1 MSSVIKH
8 YIKPQRALKKA
19 TMVDPSFF
27 PGKYAFSPYMA
38 CEHACKYCDGRAE
51 KYYVE
56 GDFEKDIVI
65 RENLPVLLEH
75 ELKKLREKGIISIGS
90 GISDPYQPVEKE
102 EKILQK
108 CAGILAGYK
117 FPVSVMTKSSLI
129 LRDIDLWEEVHKK
142 SGFILTVSLTFTDDH
157 LRKIFEP
164 HAGTVEERINT
175 LVEFKKRG
183 MFTGILAMPFI
194 PYISD
199 VRENIEH
206 LADIAK
212 DINIDFV
219 MAGSLTLRQG
229 KQKDLFMDIIKENF
243 PDLSEAI
250 KELYKENRQS
260 GSPLLSY
267 RKNLYKILNG
277 IFLSRSIPVEM
288 PHYAYKNL
296 VPLYDEI
303 YVLLHHMINLY
314 ERKNINTQPLKESLK
329 RYGEWLSK
337 EKELFNRKRKDS
349 YKNLEEKLIS
359 LIHFGEM
366 EHIIKNEKLHNFI
379 GKIVLERMTFDY
391 MDLKLINNSN

>member
-8 YIKPQRALKKA
+8 YIEPQRALKKA

-27 PGKYAFSPYMA
+27 PAKYAFSPYMA
-38 CEHACKYCDGRAE
+38 CEHACKYCEGRAE

-65 RENLPVLLEH
+65 RKNLPGLLEK

-142 SGFILTVSLTFTDDH
+142 NGFILTVSLTFTDDR

-164 HAGTVEERINT
+164 HAGTVEDRINT
-175 LVEFKKRG
+175 LIEFKKRG

-199 VRENIEH
+199 VRENVDK
-206 LADIAK
+206 LADIAR
-212 DINIDFV
+212 DINTDFV
-219 MAGSLTLRQG
+219 IPGSLTLRQG

-243 PDLSEAI
+243 PYLSENI

-267 RKNLYKILNG
+267 RKILHESLNE
-277 IFLSRSIPVEM
+277 IFISRSVPVEM
-288 PHYAYKNL
+288 PHYVYKNL

-314 ERKNINTQPLKESLK
+314 GRKNINTQPLKESLK
-329 RYGEWLSK
+329 RYGEWLSR
-337 EKELFNRKRKDS
+337 EKELFNRRRKES

-359 LIHFGEM
+359 LMHFGEM
-366 EHIIKNEKLHNFI
+366 EDIIKNEKLHNFI
-379 GKIVLERMTFDY
+379 REIVLERRTFDY
-391 MDLKLINNSN
+391 MKLNLL

>member
-8 YIKPQRALKKA
+8 YVKPEKALKKA

-27 PGKYAFSPYMA
+27 PGKYSFSPYMA

-65 RENLPVLLEH
+65 RENLPELLEK

-108 CAGILAGYK
+108 CAEILATHK

-142 SGFILTVSLTFTDDH
+142 NGFILTVSLTFTDDK
-157 LRKIFEP
+157 LRNIFEP
-164 HAGTVEERINT
+164 HADTVEERIKT
-175 LVEFKKRG
+175 LIEFKKRG
-183 MFTGILAMPFI
+183 IFTGILAMPFI

-199 VRENIEH
+199 VRENIGK
-206 LADIAK
+206 LADIARH
-212 DINIDFV
+212 INVDFV
-219 MAGSLTLRQG
+219 MPGTLTLRQG
-229 KQKDLFMDIIKENF
+229 KQKDLFMDIIKEKF
-243 PDLSEAI
+243 PHLSENI

-267 RKNLYKILNG
+267 RKNLYKSLNE
-277 IFLSRSIPVEM
+277 IFFYRSIPVET
-288 PHYAYKNL
+288 PHYVYKNL

-303 YVLLHHMINLY
+303 YILLHHMINLY
-314 ERKNINTQPLKESLK
+314 GRKNINTLPLKESLK
-329 RYGEWLSK
+329 RYGEWISK
-337 EKELFNRKRKDS
+337 EKELFNRKRKGS
-349 YKNLEEKLIS
+349 YKDLEEKLIS

-366 EHIIKNEKLHNFI
+366 GDIIKNEKLHNFI
-379 GKIVLERMTFDY
+379 GKIVLERRTFDY
-391 MDLKLINNSN
+391 MNLNLF